1 MIKALIFDFDGLI
14 LDTETHEYEVLQEMF
29 EEHGSTLPLSVWGK
43 VIGTA
48 AGFKP
53 FAYLEEQLGRKL
65 DHDELTAIRRARF
78 DQRMKTETARPGVE
92 AYLAAAKELG
102 LKVGLASSSNFKWV
116 SGHLKELGLFDEFE
130 VIQTADD
137 VEEVKPNPELYL
149 KAAEHLGVEPSE
161 CLAFEDSVNGSI
173 AAKRAGMKCVIV
185 PNKVTSALLFE
196 EYDHRLESMAEM
208 ELELLLQRLN
218 NQNESAGGSGIV

>member
-1 MIKALIFDFDGLI
+1 
-14 LDTETHEYEVLQEMF
+14 
-29 EEHGSTLPLSVWGK
+29 
-43 VIGTA
+43 
-48 AGFKP
+48 
-53 FAYLEEQLGRKL
+53 
-65 DHDELTAIRRARF
+65 
-78 DQRMKTETARPGVE
+78 
-92 AYLAAAKELG
+92 
-102 LKVGLASSSNFKWV
+102 
-116 SGHLKELGLFDEFE
+116 LKELGLFDEFE

-196 EYDHRLESMAEM
+196 EYDHRLESM
-208 ELELLLQRLN
+208 
-218 NQNESAGGSGIV
+218 